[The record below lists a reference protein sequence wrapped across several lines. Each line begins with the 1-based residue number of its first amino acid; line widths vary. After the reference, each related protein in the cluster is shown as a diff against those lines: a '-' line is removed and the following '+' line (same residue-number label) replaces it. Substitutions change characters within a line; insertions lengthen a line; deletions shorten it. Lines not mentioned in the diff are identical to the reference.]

1 MPDWQTT
8 LKDRATQLIIKYKS
22 GALVTQCI
30 NYQHWNVGYFLEY
43 TPYNVHVRG
52 DKGSTAHL
60 WGGALS
66 PLILPPCLSPI
77 LPARGGGGGGRSPG
91 PRASLP
97 CWAPISLAAS
107 QAPCWRVGLPI
118 MITLTIVT
126 SSLPPAHQAH
136 HLVSH
141 PGITLVRP
149 VWNNQCNDRSG
160 NIHSTG
166 MKPILYLKLTRD
178 RPEWYFLQK
187 KLFQNWLLLSRKD
200 ITNHS

>member
-1 MPDWQTT
+1 MLGKLRFCHTFKWRNYINGWG
-8 LKDRATQLIIKYKS
+8 K
-22 GALVTQCI
+22 CI
-30 NYQHWNVGYFLEY
+30 NHKHKKLLTTFMLGMIKAR
-43 TPYNVHVRG
+43 T
-52 DKGSTAHL
+52 TAHL

-97 CWAPISLAAS
+97 CWAPISLAAP
-107 QAPCWRVGLPI
+107 QAPCSRLGLPI

-141 PGITLVRP
+141 PGITLVWP

-160 NIHSTG
+160 NIHSTA

-178 RPEWYFLQK
+178 RPEW
-187 KLFQNWLLLSRKD
+187 
-200 ITNHS
+200 